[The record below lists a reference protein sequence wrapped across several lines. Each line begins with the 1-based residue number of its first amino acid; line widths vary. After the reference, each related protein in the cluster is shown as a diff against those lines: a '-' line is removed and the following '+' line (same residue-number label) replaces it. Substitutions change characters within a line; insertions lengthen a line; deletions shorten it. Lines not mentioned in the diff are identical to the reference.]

1 MEAKGAN
8 FHGCRRATQDF
19 PEVNS
24 QHVGGEKKMSVFDA
38 LSLLTP
44 YDVDIPKI
52 RIGPKTDGGYVL
64 LDRFEVG
71 QPVLSYGISTEFQFD
86 IEMAERGHCVYMFDH
101 TIDESSSCPMTKCSS
116 FVRAS

>member
-8 FHGCRRATQDF
+8 FHGLSDSCSIFAGGQQS
-19 PEVNS
+19 P
-24 QHVGGEKKMSVFDA
+24 VGGEKKMSVFDA

-64 LDRFEVG
+64 LDCFEVG
-71 QPVLSYGISTEFQFD
+71 QPVLSYGISTEFRFD
-86 IEMAERGHCVYMFDH
+86 IEMAERGHCVYMFYD
-101 TIDESSSCPMTKCSS
+101 TIDETCSCPMTKCSS
-116 FVRAS
+116 L